1 MFGAG
6 ARRGNDVWS
15 DGAARNSSVE
25 VFLGCVRSVP
35 RCRHIRNVP
44 NYRKGGRLPWQ
55 APPLP
60 DVGSLRCRLL
70 VGAQLVRLESERID
84 ECVGGRLDGC
94 RLRIVDVILGMHGQV
109 LLDGIVDQVEVL
121 SHASG
126 R

>member
-6 ARRGNDVWS
+6 TRRGNDVWS
-15 DGAARNSSVE
+15 DGAAWNSSVE
-25 VFLGCVRSVP
+25 VFIGCARSVP
-35 RCRHIRNVP
+35 RYRHIRNVP
-44 NYRKGGRLPWQ
+44 NCRRGCLPWQ
-55 APPLP
+55 TPPP

-70 VGAQLVRLESERID
+70 VGAQLVRLESERVD
-84 ECVGGRLDGC
+84 ERVGGRLDGC
-94 RLRIVDVILGMHGQV
+94 WLRIVDVILGVYGQV

>member
-6 ARRGNDVWS
+6 TRRGNDVWS
-15 DGAARNSSVE
+15 DGAAWNSSVE
-25 VFLGCVRSVP
+25 VFIDCARSVP
-35 RCRHIRNVP
+35 RYRYIRNVP
-44 NYRKGGRLPWQ
+44 NCRRGRLPRQ
-55 APPLP
+55 TPPP

-84 ECVGGRLDGC
+84 ERVGGRLDGC
-94 RLRIVDVILGMHGQV
+94 RLRIVDVILGVYGQV